1 MTGQEFLEK
10 VLASYEEAF
19 DITRPF
25 DAGGDIYDAYAAFN
39 VTSAK
44 YVLVEKAELWR
55 ASCYEHTFFKCC
67 PSFAPEL
74 LDGFRRKI
82 EEYIEPEIVRQGL
95 YGKRPYVYL
104 YHGNFY
110 L

>member
-39 VTSAK
+39 VTS
-44 YVLVEKAELWR
+44 V
-55 ASCYEHTFFKCC
+55 ASQSFF
-67 PSFAPEL
+67 
-74 LDGFRRKI
+74 
-82 EEYIEPEIVRQGL
+82 
-95 YGKRPYVYL
+95 
-104 YHGNFY
+104 
-110 L
+110 